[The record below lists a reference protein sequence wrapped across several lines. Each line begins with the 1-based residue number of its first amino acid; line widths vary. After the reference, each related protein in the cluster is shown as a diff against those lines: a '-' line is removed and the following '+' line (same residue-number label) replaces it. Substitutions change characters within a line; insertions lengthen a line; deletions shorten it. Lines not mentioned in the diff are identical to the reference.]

1 MTTAP
6 QFWNRVAERYAA
18 STISNVEAYEHTLTR
33 TRAHLGPGD
42 RVLEIGCGTASTAIR
57 LAPSV
62 ATYIATDYAAE
73 MVRIGRE
80 KLARGGP
87 PNLQILRA
95 GPGDGALPDGPFD
108 AVLAFSLLHLL
119 PDLPAAL
126 AEMRG
131 LLRPGG
137 LLISKTPCLSGP
149 WNALRPVLGVMR
161 LAGKAPPSVRFLSPA
176 RLERAMTAA
185 GFVLVEAA
193 DHNTR
198 PVRRFVV
205 AQRP

>member
-1 MTTAP
+1 MPTAS
-6 QFWNRVAERYAA
+6 QFWDRVAERYAA
-18 STISNVEAYEHTLTR
+18 STISNLEAYEHTLSR
-33 TRAHLGPGD
+33 TLAHLGPGD

-62 ATYIATDYAAE
+62 GTCIATDYAAE

-87 PNLQILRA
+87 PNLRILRA
-95 GPGDGALPDGPFD
+95 GPGDGSLPEGPFGD
-108 AVLAFSLLHLL
+108 QLAFSLLHLL
-119 PDLPAAL
+119 PDLPATL
-126 AEMRG
+126 AEVRG

-137 LLISKTPCLSGP
+137 LLISKTPCLGGP
-149 WNALRPVLGVMR
+149 WQALRPVLGLMR
-161 LAGKAPPSVRFLSPA
+161 LAGRAPATVRFLPPA
-176 RLERAMTAA
+176 RLERALTAA
-185 GFVLVEAA
+185 GFAIVEAA

-205 AQRP
+205 AQRT